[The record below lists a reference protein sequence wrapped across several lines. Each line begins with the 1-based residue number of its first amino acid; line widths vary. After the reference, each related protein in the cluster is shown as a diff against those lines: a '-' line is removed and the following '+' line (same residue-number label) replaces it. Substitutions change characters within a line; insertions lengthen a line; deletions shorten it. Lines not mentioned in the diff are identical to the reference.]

1 MIINKKGYLEETK
14 IIDFKNENIKKL
26 AKELSLNASSNEEIV
41 KNCFEYVRDEIK
53 HSGDYKTDII
63 TCTAS
68 EVLETKTGWCFAKSH
83 LLAALLRAN
92 EIPTA
97 FCYQRLSCEEYKEN
111 LFSLHGLNAVYLE
124 NFGWLKVDARGNK
137 KGVDAQFIPP
147 KEKLAFELKENEFDL
162 GVYYSHPLD
171 IVIEALKVNNSY
183 KQMINN
189 MPDFKST
196 I

>member
-1 MIINKKGYLEETK
+1 MIINKKSYLEESE
-14 IIDFKNENIKKL
+14 IIDFTNKSIKAL
-26 AKELSLNASSNEEIV
+26 AQELSFNTSSKEEIV

-53 HSGDYKTDII
+53 HSGDYKIDKV
-63 TCTAS
+63 TCKAS
-68 EVLETKTGWCFAKSH
+68 EVLESKTGWCFAKAH

-92 EIPTA
+92 SIPTA

-124 NFGWLKVDARGNK
+124 KFGWLKIDARGNK
-137 KGVDAQFIPP
+137 KEVDAQFIPP
-147 KEKLAFELKENEFDL
+147 KEKLAFELNENEFDL
-162 GVYYSHPLD
+162 GVYYSNPLD
-171 IVIEALKVNNSY
+171 IVIKALKVNSSY
-183 KQMINN
+183 KQMIDN